1 MAAKKSPAKKTP
13 KKTGNNKQNRKPVPI
28 MLWVFIFIL
37 PIAAFFILLA
47 PVLIDKM
54 DKSKAEKIQEQI
66 SEQQLFP
73 EPQLPQQPF
82 VPVEQP
88 ATQEQTFQQTIPQ
101 EQTVTQQQ
109 TTPQTEPVTQ
119 QPVTQ
124 TPLTQQPLT
133 QPPVTQTVE
142 TRERSIYFMQ
152 DKGSGSDLVLI
163 RVNRSLK
170 VSDSPLLDSI
180 NALLIGPTADEKRN
194 SLVSFIPDNTRI
206 MSALVRGST
215 AYLDFNA
222 EFRYN
227 TMGRE
232 GFAAQLQQI
241 VWTATEFSNVNDV
254 QILIEG
260 KRVDFLS
267 EGVIIGSPIGR

>member
-1 MAAKKSPAKKTP
+1 
-13 KKTGNNKQNRKPVPI
+13 
-28 MLWVFIFIL
+28 
-37 PIAAFFILLA
+37 
-47 PVLIDKM
+47 
-54 DKSKAEKIQEQI
+54 
-66 SEQQLFP
+66 
-73 EPQLPQQPF
+73 
-82 VPVEQP
+82 
-88 ATQEQTFQQTIPQ
+88 
-101 EQTVTQQQ
+101 
-109 TTPQTEPVTQ
+109 
-119 QPVTQ
+119 
-124 TPLTQQPLT
+124 
-133 QPPVTQTVE
+133 
-142 TRERSIYFMQ
+142 MQ